1 MSENWENTII
11 DYFNGMLSL
20 EEEEA
25 MFMAMDSNSEM
36 KKLYNQYKEIES
48 GIENEEFQQ
57 PSLELSHRFN
67 QMIEKEMKTQKTEFP
82 YPYKFLAYAASIVAL
97 ITLGIMIGQNQLQSG
112 LLDAQSKEIT
122 GLRTQMNALITDQ
135 SVTNRIEAINVA
147 YEFPQQDDKVIDLL
161 INTMESDPSSNVRL
175 AAVEALVEIP
185 ITETTKKAIYKRL
198 EVEEDSFVKIALI
211 QAVVKINDKNSVH
224 LLDKITQDEMT
235 PKFIKDEAH
244 IAQLKLNKT

>member
-25 MFMAMDSNSEM
+25 MFMEMDANPAF
-36 KKLYNQYKEIES
+36 KKLYDQYKVIES
-48 GIENEEFQQ
+48 GIEKEEWQK
-57 PSLELSHRFN
+57 PSLELSHRFD
-67 QMIEKEMKTQKTEFP
+67 QMIEDEIKAQKKEIP
-82 YPYKFLAYAASIVAL
+82 YPYKFLAYAASIVVL
-97 ITLGIMIGQNQLQSG
+97 ITIGIMIGQSQFQWK
-112 LLDAQSKEIT
+112 LLDSQSREIVQ
-122 GLRTQMNALITDQ
+122 LREEMKTLISDQ

-147 YEFPQQDDKVIDLL
+147 YEFPEQDDKVINLL
-161 INTMESDPSSNVRL
+161 IKTMESDPSSNVRL
-175 AAVEALVEIP
+175 AAVEALVQISISEA
-185 ITETTKKAIYKRL
+185 TKKAIYERL

-211 QAVVKINDKNSVH
+211 QAVVKINDKNSAH

-235 PKFIKDEAH
+235 PKFIKDEAL

>member
-25 MFMAMDSNSEM
+25 MFIEMDSNPEL
-36 KKLYNQYKEIES
+36 KKLYDQYKEIELR
-48 GIENEEFQQ
+48 IEKEELQQ
-57 PSLELSHRFN
+57 PSLELSHRFS
-67 QMIEKEMKTQKTEFP
+67 QMLEMEIKDQKQEFP
-82 YPYKFLAYAASIVAL
+82 YPYKILAYAASIVAL
-97 ITLGIMIGQNQLQSG
+97 VTLGIMIGQNQFQSG
-112 LLDAQSKEIT
+112 LLDAQSKEIV
-122 GLRTQMNALITDQ
+122 GLRSEMNALINDQ

-147 YEFPQQDDKVIDLL
+147 YEFPEQDDKVIDLL
-161 INTMESDPSSNVRL
+161 IKTMESDPSSNVRL

-185 ITETTKKAIYKRL
+185 ITNATKKAIYERL